1 MVFGASKMIKEKDML
16 QEILKGKK
24 LLVLAGGPNLI
35 SLVKRAQYYGV
46 YVIVTDYYDNEKSP
60 AKKIADEAWDISWN
74 DIDTLEKK
82 CRENNIDGITTGY
95 SESPVEACIELCNR
109 LGLPCYCN
117 KYQLDFTRDK
127 ILFKEVCRECGVPTV
142 QEYPNIDAVDSFP
155 VIVKPVD
162 RAGSIGISIAH
173 DYDELVI
180 AYNYAMEMSYNKH
193 VIIEKYITGTKIDLY
208 YEIIDGNIE
217 LVSTDDVINAA
228 QNGSTRVVQSCW
240 LFPSKIHSL
249 IKKET
254 NEAFC
259 RLINKLG
266 ITNGYIFFSGF
277 EDHGS
282 LMFFESGFRLC
293 GGHIYEYLSEK
304 GNKSNLD
311 IFIFHALT
319 GSTDGIQCPNKLNLN
334 LKCVTINVYS
344 KSGIINE
351 IAGFDQI
358 REMKD
363 CKFALVSAQIG
374 QICTDDKAILTKV
387 GMFYFCNEDSI
398 KLQQDVENAYKVLR
412 VIGRDNED
420 LIYDKI
426 DYSVISSWWN

>member
-1 MVFGASKMIKEKDML
+1 MPTS
-16 QEILKGKK
+16 
-24 LLVLAGGPNLI
+24 
-35 SLVKRAQYYGV
+35 
-46 YVIVTDYYDNEKSP
+46 
-60 AKKIADEAWDISWN
+60 
-74 DIDTLEKK
+74 
-82 CRENNIDGITTGY
+82 NN
-95 SESPVEACIELCNR
+95 A
-109 LGLPCYCN
+109 
-117 KYQLDFTRDK
+117 YQTIRDK
-127 ILFKEVCRECGVPTV
+127 IQGMKSTYPSLRTKSDDYVFSALCVKAHLYKNPALELNDSDFEEMIVDGQYDGGVDILVTD
-142 QEYPNIDAVDSFP
+142 PNAEASDLIIAQSKFYT
-155 VIVKPVD
+155 
-162 RAGSIGISIAH
+162 SIS
-173 DYDELVI
+173 
-180 AYNYAMEMSYNKH
+180 S
-193 VIIEKYITGTKIDLY
+193 
-208 YEIIDGNIE
+208 
-217 LVSTDDVINAA
+217 DDVINAA